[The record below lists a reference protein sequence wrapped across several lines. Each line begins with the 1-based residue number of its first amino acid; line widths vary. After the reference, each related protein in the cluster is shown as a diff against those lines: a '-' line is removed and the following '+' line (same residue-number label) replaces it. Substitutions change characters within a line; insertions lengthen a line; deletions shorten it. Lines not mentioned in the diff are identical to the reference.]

1 MKAFRLHGHHVGWE
15 KHRYL
20 LQLVSTCIALI
31 LFPCIMS
38 LIVVSRQSYVKLT
51 NTYQSYYMEISE
63 RFANYFTKQLNDIC
77 LSSYVIAD
85 DSRDPNKSAF
95 CLDQPI
101 LKQQSFYLYPAI
113 QTIAEHTKST
123 PSLFGIYY
131 YGIDRVLTKTS
142 SFSSR
147 SFAGDYLKI
156 DDPPY
161 DTPQLKAFFF
171 PGDASLV
178 FYPFRSSGNRN
189 SLLVGVHTKIGQ
201 SRTLVMLIYKLDGSS
216 VDTSLLTANNPSKV
230 QFSVL
235 NGDLQPLI
243 SFGPEYYETPGL
255 SDQLK
260 NCWSGGEDSIT
271 LQADSQKYI
280 ISICK
285 EPTTG
290 FTYILTTPLDQAAN
304 GTQEFY
310 IMNMKVMFLLCVVLL
325 FAIILLIYI
334 NYRPIVG
341 LLKKLNKREKGT
353 NEFEA
358 ISEEINR
365 MTNEISEQN
374 MVIVD
379 SLLGNI
385 LYGIPISDR
394 MVTQI
399 GIPADS
405 CCFFV
410 FTLSSGTI
418 DTTQRTE
425 ITAKLSRH
433 FSTKA
438 YITDILFQ
446 DLTVLICMSTE
457 DCKSRIFEFL
467 NGYFK
472 LNSASKAELR
482 QGTTVS
488 SLNDIMFSFS
498 SCFPGILKTGFSES
512 AGVPGKKSLQLPQD
526 PTSKLMQQIAQYIE
540 SRFTDPSLSQSS
552 VADYFQISTY
562 SLSRLF
568 KNKFGIVFTEYV
580 TGKRI
585 RMAQELLTEN
595 HEAVSVIAAR
605 VGIPNVNYF
614 YKVFKTYTGISPL
627 KYRNGTHENVD
638 EKSGPRLP
646 DRLDFHGSGNLS
658 DSRKI

>member
-1 MKAFRLHGHHVGWE
+1 
-15 KHRYL
+15 
-20 LQLVSTCIALI
+20 
-31 LFPCIMS
+31 MS

-51 NTYQSYYMEISE
+51 NTYQNYYMEISE

-113 QTIAEHTKST
+113 RTIAEHTKST

-131 YGIDRVLTKTS
+131 YGIDRILTKSS
-142 SFSSR
+142 SFSSQ
-147 SFAGDYLKI
+147 SFASDYLKI
-156 DDPPY
+156 DDPPN
-161 DTPQLKAFFF
+161 PQLETFFS

-189 SLLVGVHTKIGQ
+189 SLLVGVHTKIGR
-201 SRTLVMLIYKLDGSS
+201 SRTLAMLIYKLDGSS
-216 VDTSLLTANNPSKV
+216 VDTSLLTANNPSEV

-235 NGDLQPLI
+235 NGSLQPLI
-243 SFGPEYYETPGL
+243 SFGPEYYETLGL

-260 NCWSGGEDSIT
+260 DRWSEGKNSIT
-271 LQADSQKYI
+271 LQADSKKYI
-280 ISICK
+280 VSICK
-285 EPTTG
+285 ESTTG

-310 IMNMKVMFLLCVVLL
+310 IMNMKIMLLLSAVLL

-334 NYRPIVG
+334 NYHPIVG
-341 LLKKLNKREKGT
+341 LLKKLNKREKNT

-385 LYGIPISDR
+385 LYGIPISDK
-394 MVTQI
+394 MVKQI

-425 ITAKLSRH
+425 IATELSRH
-433 FSTKA
+433 FFTKT

-446 DLTVLICMSTE
+446 DLTVLICMSTA

-467 NGYFK
+467 NRYFK

-482 QGTTVS
+482 QGSTVS
-488 SLNDIMFSFS
+488 SLNDIMLSFT
-498 SCFPGILKTGFSES
+498 SCLPGVLKTGLSES
-512 AGVPGKKSLQLPQD
+512 AVRPGKKNLQLPQD
-526 PTSKLMQQIAQYIE
+526 PTSRLTQQIAQYIE

-585 RMAQELLTEN
+585 RMAQELLTKN
-595 HEAVSVIAAR
+595 NEAVSVVAAR

-614 YKVFKTYTGISPL
+614 YKVFKTYTGMSPL
-627 KYRNGTHENVD
+627 KYRNGTHENAG
-638 EKSGPRLP
+638 EAFEPCRLN
-646 DRLDFHGSGNLS
+646 RLDFHGSTDLS

>member
-1 MKAFRLHGHHVGWE
+1 MKAFRFHGHHIGWE

-20 LQLVSTCIALI
+20 LQLISTCVTLI

-38 LIVVSRQSYVKLT
+38 LIVVSKQSYVKLT
-51 NTYQSYYMEISE
+51 NTYQNYYLEVSE

-85 DSRDPNKSAF
+85 DSRNPNKNAF

-123 PSLFGIYY
+123 PNLFGIYY
-131 YGIDRVLTKTS
+131 FEIDRILTKSS
-142 SFSSR
+142 SFSTE
-147 SFAGDYLKI
+147 SFANDYLKANGLSNNRI
-156 DDPPY
+156 
-161 DTPQLKAFFF
+161 QLKAFLDPKHANLVFF
-171 PGDASLV
+171 P
-178 FYPFRSSGNRN
+178 FCSSANRR
-189 SLLVGVHTKIGQ
+189 SLLIGVHTRIGR
-201 SRTLVMLIYKLDGSS
+201 SRKLAMLIYKLDESS
-216 VDTSLLTANNPSKV
+216 LDLSLLTASNPSRI

-235 NGDLQPLI
+235 NESSQPLI
-243 SFGPEYYETPGL
+243 SFGPEYDEL
-255 SDQLK
+255 SSLSEQLK
-260 NCWSGGEDSIT
+260 FSRESVKDSMT
-271 LQADSQKYI
+271 LQADSKKYI
-280 ISICK
+280 VNICK
-285 EPTTG
+285 ESTTG
-290 FTYILTTPLDQAAN
+290 FTYILIAPFDLAAN

-310 IMNMKVMFLLCVVLL
+310 DMNMKVLFLLCAVLL
-325 FAIILLIYI
+325 CAILLLIYI
-334 NYRPIVG
+334 NYRPIFR

-385 LYGIPISDR
+385 LYGIPISEK
-394 MVTQI
+394 MIKQI

-405 CCFFV
+405 CRFFV
-410 FTLSSGTI
+410 YTLSPGI
-418 DTTQRTE
+418 INTTQRTE
-425 ITAKLSRH
+425 ITAELSQR

-446 DLTVLICMSTE
+446 NLTVLICMSAT
-457 DCKSRIFEFL
+457 DCKSQISEFL
-467 NGYFK
+467 NQYFK
-472 LNSASKAELR
+472 LHSISKTEFR
-482 QGTTVS
+482 EGITVS
-488 SLNDIMFSFS
+488 SLNDIMFSFA
-498 SCFPGILKTGFSES
+498 SCSPNILRTGTTGSVDKSEKKNLQFP
-512 AGVPGKKSLQLPQD
+512 PD
-526 PTSKLMQQIAQYIE
+526 PTNKLMQQIAQYIE
-540 SRFTDPSLSQSS
+540 SRFTDPSFSQSS

-580 TGKRI
+580 TAKRI
-585 RMAQELLTEN
+585 RMAQELLTKSS
-595 HEAVSVIAAR
+595 EAVSAIAVK

-614 YKVFKTYTGISPL
+614 YRVFKTYTGMSPL
-627 KYRNGTHENVD
+627 KYRNGTHITTGKLFELCRTGRWNSK
-638 EKSGPRLP
+638 ESGIFSNFR
-646 DRLDFHGSGNLS
+646 
-658 DSRKI
+658 